1 MYALEINNLK
11 FKYSSSDNKDIINDL
26 SLTVNKGEYVT
37 IVGHNGSGK
46 STLAKLI
53 IGLLKANEGE
63 IKVMGE
69 VLTEENVRSIRYKI
83 GIVFQNPD
91 NQFIGSTVRDDI
103 AFGLENHCIDH
114 DDMDDIINE
123 FSKKVNMEEFLDKEP
138 SSLSGGQKQRVAIA
152 GVLAMKP
159 DIIILDEAT
168 AMLDPRGKRE
178 IIELVHKLKKEQ
190 NDLTILSIT
199 HDVEEAYI
207 SDRVIVINEGKIMF
221 NDKPREVFS
230 YEKELINMG
239 LDIPF
244 EMKIK
249 SLLNK
254 EKIDVKDLSTLEQ
267 VKDYLCR

>member
-91 NQFIGSTVRDDI
+91 NQFIGSTV
-103 AFGLENHCIDH
+103 N
-114 DDMDDIINE
+114 
-123 FSKKVNMEEFLDKEP
+123 
-138 SSLSGGQKQRVAIA
+138 
-152 GVLAMKP
+152 
-159 DIIILDEAT
+159 
-168 AMLDPRGKRE
+168 
-178 IIELVHKLKKEQ
+178 
-190 NDLTILSIT
+190 
-199 HDVEEAYI
+199 
-207 SDRVIVINEGKIMF
+207 
-221 NDKPREVFS
+221 
-230 YEKELINMG
+230 
-239 LDIPF
+239 
-244 EMKIK
+244 
-249 SLLNK
+249 
-254 EKIDVKDLSTLEQ
+254 
-267 VKDYLCR
+267 